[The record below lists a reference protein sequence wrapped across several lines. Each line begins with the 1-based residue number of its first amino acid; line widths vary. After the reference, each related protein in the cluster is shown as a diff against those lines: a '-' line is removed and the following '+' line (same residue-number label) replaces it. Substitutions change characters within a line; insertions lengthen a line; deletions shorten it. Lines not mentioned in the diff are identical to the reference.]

1 MPLLEFLCPAIDLR
15 LSKYKCVLVE
25 VRLVLQGRAEVT
37 HGRGTGVSRRMGATT
52 LARPL
57 GRSQVLDADLAA

>member
-1 MPLLEFLCPAIDLR
+1 MPLLEFFCPAIDLS

-25 VRLVLQGRAEVT
+25 VRLVLQGRAEVA
-37 HGRGTGVSRRMGATT
+37 HGHGTDESRRMGATT

-57 GRSQVLDADLAA
+57 GRSQALDADLAA